1 MGIFSSNKEIL
12 SMLEDFKREADK
24 RIGRLEAINAE
35 NMEVCK
41 AMKECCEKTKKESDD
56 VFEMYEKVRTDVA
69 NAIDFPLV
77 SQQINAVVKVICG
90 FAETLQKLEE
100 RIGELHIDVL
110 NGDTIIRDILFI
122 KRNIQKTSGVQEKQV
137 QSMVDRLDFL
147 EGAEEQL
154 IKLTDEIEAMRS
166 DLKKA
171 VATYEFIRK
180 NKDLAGVLGFF
191 KSEKGDGT
199 LFDDKDKK

>member
-35 NMEVCK
+35 NLEVCK
-41 AMKECCEKTKKESDD
+41 AMKEYCEKTKKESDD

-100 RIGELHIDVL
+100 QIGKLHIDVL

-154 IKLTDEIEAMRS
+154 IKLTNGIEAMRS

-171 VATYEFIRK
+171 VATYEFIMQ
-180 NKDLAGVLGFF
+180 NKDIAGAMAFF
-191 KSEKGDGT
+191 RSKKGDGT
-199 LFDDKDKK
+199 LFDESDG